1 MTDADKIRDAW
12 HSTVRWPEPGNILR
26 MSEPMESAFR
36 VSDGADSY
44 DEVRRI
50 IEFRYE
56 QGTLNGRRASRVM
69 GKLGDTDIEVSISY
83 ED

>member
-1 MTDADKIRDAW
+1 MTDSDKIRDAW
-12 HSTVRWPEPGNILR
+12 HSTVGWPKPGNVLR
-26 MSEPMESAFR
+26 VHIPPPVRCVPLVDVPVKEESGN
-36 VSDGADSY
+36 V
-44 DEVRRI
+44 
-50 IEFRYE
+50 EFRYE